1 MIKRSVIILGLF
13 LFCAEIAEA
22 GGPVSIYLYPR
33 IEAKNGLC
41 MGDVATIEGDSD
53 LTCRPSELPVKEE
66 LYVDGY
72 LDAEEINGILGEA
85 GIPCVIYGSAVRIVP
100 VSAGDEIQTDGTP
113 LIKRGDPVTFVTVHG
128 PIRIQV
134 TGTALCDGMKGD
146 DVSVRTRGRSILSG
160 KATDRKT
167 VEAGL

>member
-1 MIKRSVIILGLF
+1 MIKRSVIILGLV
-13 LFCAEIAEA
+13 LFCIGMAEA
-22 GGPVSIYLYPR
+22 GDSASLYLYPR
-33 IEAKNGLC
+33 IGAKNGLC
-41 MGDVATIEGDSD
+41 MGDIATIQGDSD
-53 LTCRPSELPVKEE
+53 EIDRLSELPVKEE
-66 LYVDGY
+66 LYLDGY

-85 GIPCVIYGSAVRIVP
+85 GIPCIIYGSAVRIVP
-100 VSAGDEIQTDGTP
+100 VSTGDEIRTCSSP

-146 DVSVRTRGRSILSG
+146 DVSVRTRGKSVLSG
-160 KATDRKT
+160 KAVDRKT